1 MTATRWWRLAAGTA
15 AGLLVLVALLLTA
28 LRLAIAYVPHNEQK
42 LRTWI
47 ERQTQMK
54 FEYSRLDAR
63 LRWYGPEVVL
73 RDLRVVA
80 EDGSQTLFATRE
92 GSVGLDLWNFFRT
105 GQFVA
110 GRVRIL
116 EPRVTIVRLADGRIR
131 LLGLRERPADKPPFD
146 FDRLPAGRIVIDDAT
161 VVFRDLKSGRA
172 PLELTNL
179 DVQLRRDRDSIVME
193 GAARLPQQLGTEAE
207 FNVRLKGT
215 LDEFEHLDAR
225 VEVEAGSVRLPGL
238 QDFLPAQVARPLAG
252 SGRLHGVFALAQ
264 GKVSNLRLDFA
275 LRDVALQ
282 LPRRTVPPIAAVR
295 ITEPRLEL
303 APGNTI
309 PYPTVTKTMVGRA
322 PLPLP
327 AEARYAVLE
336 GDARL
341 RRDGEAWEFQI
352 EGLRTQ
358 SGTRTVAERD
368 QGLGPLDRQAGD
380 EFRAGTERRWA
391 RPGRDVATG
400 ARAGTAVVRSLGG
413 TVAARASRDVACYGA
428 ARACRHVADV
438 HGARQPGQRGRA
450 ADRTLA
456 GVVGSLAATRRQRRA
471 GAG

>member
-1 MTATRWWRLAAGTA
+1 MTATRWWRLVAGTA

-80 EDGSQTLFATRE
+80 EDGSQALFATRE

-146 FDRLPAGRIVIDDAT
+146 FDRLPAGRILIDDAT

-172 PLELTNL
+172 PLELTDL
-179 DVQLRRDRDSIVME
+179 DVQLRRDRDFVVME
-193 GAARLPQQLGTEAE
+193 GAARLPQQLGTQAE

-225 VEVEAGSVRLPGL
+225 VEVEAGSVRLAGL
-238 QDFLPAQVARPLAG
+238 QDFLPPRWRGRSQDRAACTESSRSSRARCRTCGSTLPCATSRCSCRVAQCRRSKPCASPIR
-252 SGRLHGVFALAQ
+252 
-264 GKVSNLRLDFA
+264 VSN
-275 LRDVALQ
+275 
-282 LPRRTVPPIAAVR
+282 
-295 ITEPRLEL
+295 
-303 APGNTI
+303 
-309 PYPTVTKTMVGRA
+309 
-322 PLPLP
+322 
-327 AEARYAVLE
+327 
-336 GDARL
+336 
-341 RRDGEAWEFQI
+341 
-352 EGLRTQ
+352 
-358 SGTRTVAERD
+358 S
-368 QGLGPLDRQAGD
+368 
-380 EFRAGTERRWA
+380 
-391 RPGRDVATG
+391 RP
-400 ARAGTAVVRSLGG
+400 
-413 TVAARASRDVACYGA
+413 
-428 ARACRHVADV
+428 
-438 HGARQPGQRGRA
+438 
-450 ADRTLA
+450 
-456 GVVGSLAATRRQRRA
+456 ATRCRTRR
-471 GAG
+471 